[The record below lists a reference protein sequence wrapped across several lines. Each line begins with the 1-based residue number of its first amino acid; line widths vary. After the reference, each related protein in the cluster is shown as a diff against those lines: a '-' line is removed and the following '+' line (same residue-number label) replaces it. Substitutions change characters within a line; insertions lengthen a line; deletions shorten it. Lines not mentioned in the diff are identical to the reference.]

1 MGLNRAVLATGITAG
16 RQETIASSQRARW
29 TLGAMAGRS
38 SSMERL
44 FLQMRYLAGHLRL
57 ALIEG
62 ERGTGKALAAKTL
75 HELGPCRG
83 RAFVACSAVE
93 FFRDGGS
100 SAARLNAAR
109 GGTLYL
115 SRVDELDHEQQ
126 GRLLHLSGWMQGKS
140 VAGAGKPGPV
150 TLESGAR
157 MQPEESFNGPRVLLV
172 SSTRALRPLVL
183 YGRFRNDLQ
192 QHLSGVHLLMPPLR
206 DRRDDLPMLV
216 ELFLSRAAQTGE
228 SDVRGL
234 APDALPFLLGHKWP
248 GNLAE
253 LEAVI
258 TRGAQR
264 AKAADSRVLRRV
276 DLAPA
281 PALRMAPPALL
292 PMPSIAAG
300 AGRIVEAQ
308 PFSGIAVK
316 LAAVET
322 GADRKQDALDGVYAG
337 ESDDDYEDKTDLS
350 QDPNLD
356 RAILRHIQGV
366 LSSVDGNKLRAARL
380 LGISRS
386 TLYRHLDAAAA
397 PAGPLA
403 AESGRESMP
412 ARAVTF
418 H

>member
-1 MGLNRAVLATGITAG
+1 MGLNRAVLATGITTG

-62 ERGTGKALAAKTL
+62 ERGTGKALAARTL

-93 FFRDGGS
+93 FFGDSGS
-100 SAARLNAAR
+100 SAARLDAVR

-115 SRVDELDHEQQ
+115 SGVDELNHEQQ
-126 GRLLHLSGWMQGKS
+126 GRLLHLSGWMQGKG
-140 VAGAGKPGPV
+140 VAGAGRPGPV
-150 TLESGAR
+150 TLATGAR
-157 MQPEESFNGPRVLLV
+157 TQPEESFSGPRVLLV

-183 YGRFRNDLQ
+183 YGKFRNDLQ
-192 QHLSGVHLLMPPLR
+192 QHLSGIHLLLPPLR
-206 DRRDDLPMLV
+206 DRRDDIPMLV
-216 ELFLSRAAQTGE
+216 ELFLSRAAETGE

-234 APDALPFLLGHKWP
+234 APDALPFLLGQKWP

-258 TRGAQR
+258 ARGALR

-281 PALRMAPPALL
+281 PAIRMPAVAHL
-292 PMPSIAAG
+292 PMPFISAG
-300 AGRIVEAQ
+300 GGRIVEAQ
-308 PFSGIAVK
+308 PFSGVAMK
-316 LAAVET
+316 LAGFEA
-322 GADRKQDALDGVYAG
+322 GLNRKQDALDVLD
-337 ESDDDYEDKTDLS
+337 SDDLNDDEVKPDVA

-366 LSSVDGNKLRAARL
+366 LSSVDGNKLQAARL

-386 TLYRHLDAAAA
+386 TLYRHLDAAGATSQ
-397 PAGPLA
+397 P
-403 AESGRESMP
+403 ERESMP